1 MERSKRQSD
10 NVYKFIKQFADTPR
24 KPDAAPAR
32 PKVEA
37 VAAPAPAPAPA
48 PVRRPDTQSLATPA
62 APTQPD
68 AAPAAAT
75 AGNTNSAPAQAS
87 SAPTPVAAPEPAAAP
102 AVAAVEE
109 EEDDELQ
116 LIAQVDPVYPRGL
129 QGAPESGK
137 VTVALTI
144 QPDGS
149 VSEASVVTAS
159 HRRFGKPASD
169 AVAQWRFAPI
179 KAARTVR
186 VEIGFNP
193 R

>member
-1 MERSKRQSD
+1 MERSQRQSD
-10 NVYKFIKQFADTPR
+10 NVYRFIKQFADTPR

-32 PKVEA
+32 PKVDA
-37 VAAPAPAPAPA
+37 VTAPS
-48 PVRRPDTQSLATPA
+48 PVRRPDTQSVATPA
-62 APTQPD
+62 APVQPD
-68 AAPAAAT
+68 VSPAEAT
-75 AGNTNSAPAQAS
+75 TASSNTPPAQAS
-87 SAPTPVAAPEPAAAP
+87 RAPTPTATPEPTAAP

-116 LIAQVDPVYPRGL
+116 LIAQVAPVYPRGL

-137 VTVALTI
+137 VTVALTV

-149 VSEASVVTAS
+149 VSETSVVTAS

-179 KAARTVR
+179 KVARTVR

>member
-1 MERSKRQSD
+1 M
-10 NVYKFIKQFADTPR
+10 
-24 KPDAAPAR
+24 
-32 PKVEA
+32 
-37 VAAPAPAPAPA
+37 
-48 PVRRPDTQSLATPA
+48 PV
-62 APTQPD
+62 
-68 AAPAAAT
+68 
-75 AGNTNSAPAQAS
+75 
-87 SAPTPVAAPEPAAAP
+87 PV
-102 AVAAVEE
+102 VAAVEE

-116 LIAQVDPVYPRGL
+116 LITQVDPVYPRGL

-137 VTVALTI
+137 VTVALTV

-149 VSEASVVTAS
+149 VSEATVVTAS

-179 KAARTVR
+179 KVARTVR